1 MLRPGSFIS
10 AALLTVSLANSP
22 VTFAF
27 EGFANLFPNNPQVE
41 FCYGFAMVGMD
52 SVINSRI
59 GVPPQDVVALAR
71 VSQGPTEH
79 YSHEILKTMLNAYF
93 WDGTPHSYAINVF
106 YQCSQRMVNHS
117 ASANTAIPFQ

>member
-10 AALLTVSLANSP
+10 ATLLTVFLANSP
-22 VTFAF
+22 VTHAF
-27 EGFANLFPNNPQVE
+27 EGFANLFPNNPQIE

-117 ASANTAIPFQ
+117 ASAKTAIPFQ